1 MQRDSPWPR
10 RLILPLVILAVAGGL
25 GLWSSHVHTRQQQE
39 VQAVVASI
47 CNDVLAGRDPASRLT
62 ATDPL
67 VRGRLVERLRE
78 VLGGTG
84 GTPPR
89 LAIEVSA
96 GDTTQAGDAVQG
108 HATHTAVLRVDGAAA
123 MGLRI
128 RHPGGGAGVAIIG
141 FWTPVP
147 P

>member
-1 MQRDSPWPR
+1 M
-10 RLILPLVILAVAGGL
+10 PLVILAVAGGL
-25 GLWSSHVHTRQQQE
+25 GLWSSHVHTRQHQE
-39 VQAVVASI
+39 VQAVVRSI
-47 CNDVLAGRDPASRLT
+47 CDDVLDGRDPGPRLA

-78 VLGGTG
+78 VLTG

-96 GDTTQAGDAVQG
+96 GDTNRAARGG
-108 HATHTAVLRVDGAAA
+108 ATHTAVVRVDGTEAI
-123 MGLRI
+123 GLRI
-128 RHPGGGAGVAIIG
+128 RHGGDGPGVAIIG